1 MSGVHVFFDIDMEK
15 KKYVCRLCKDQLEVQ
30 ASASTGSRQTH
41 LTGVH
46 KIANVNEGAA
56 SITQAIQGTA
66 SAPSGSGRQTT
77 LERFDPTLTE
87 AQKKRIRRA
96 IANWLIADELPFAVA
111 GSPRLAD
118 LLALLHPASRTC
130 IPAPDTLFKSHLPT
144 IYEETKAFI
153 KEELKKPRSP
163 ISWSLD
169 GWTDSHTSNHYVLMS
184 VGYVAGDQLQR
195 VCVRVEHM
203 PEGQEAAQMA
213 VVVKNTLTE
222 FGITDAWIGVSDTAA
237 NMRALCLNTLQH
249 CWLPCI
255 AHTLNLVINDAVT
268 ALGDGHVVETLNFLN
283 TIIRFFHQSSI
294 ASACLTKEIDGNS
307 VAILGREREVDPLHP
322 KVRQVPPKKLKA
334 RAPTR
339 WNSLIDMLRRFYTL
353 SPAVCRALLD
363 AKVSVVLQ
371 FCVNVITG

>member
-1 MSGVHVFFDIDMEK
+1 M
-15 KKYVCRLCKDQLEVQ
+15 
-30 ASASTGSRQTH
+30 
-41 LTGVH
+41 H
-46 KIANVNEGAA
+46 KIANVNEAA
-56 SITQAIQGTA
+56 TSITQAIQGAA

-77 LERFDPTLTE
+77 LERFDAILTE
-87 AQKKRIRRA
+87 PQKKRIRRA

-111 GSPRLAD
+111 GSARLCE
-118 LLALLHPASRTC
+118 LLTILHPSVRSC

-144 IYEETKAFI
+144 IYDETKTLI

-163 ISWSLD
+163 VSWSLD
-169 GWTDSHTSNHYVLMS
+169 GWTDSHYVLMS

-195 VCVRVEHM
+195 VCLRVEHM

-213 VVVKNTLTE
+213 EVVKNTLTE
-222 FGITDAWIGVSDTAA
+222 FGITDAWIGVTDTAA
-237 NMRALCLNTLQH
+237 NMRALCLNNLQH

-268 ALGDGHVVETLNFLN
+268 SLGNGHVVDSLTFLN

-294 ASACLTKEIDGNS
+294 ASACLTKEIEANS
-307 VAILGREREVDPLHP
+307 EAILGREREVDPLHP
-322 KVRQVPPKKLKA
+322 KVRQAPPKKLKA

-363 AKVSVVLQ
+363 VKVCLDLCFV
-371 FCVNVITG
+371 CVDFLTG